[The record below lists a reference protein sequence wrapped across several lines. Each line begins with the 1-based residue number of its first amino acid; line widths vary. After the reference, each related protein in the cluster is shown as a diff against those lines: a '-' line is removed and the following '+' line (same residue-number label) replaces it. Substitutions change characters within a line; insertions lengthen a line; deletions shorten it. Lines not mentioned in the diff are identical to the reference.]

1 MSLRRKITRQ
11 LEEWKRLHAGCAL
24 LVTGARQVG
33 KSYAV
38 DEFASRSYENYVRF
52 DLVEQPDLLSALE
65 ECRNADELFM
75 VLSAFGGSR
84 FVSGDTCVFIDE
96 VQECKEVVTYIKYLV
111 QREGYDFILSGS
123 LLGVELQDLR
133 SQPVGYL
140 RTVEMFPLDFEE
152 FCWAMGVGGEALS
165 HVRDCFATPTS
176 VIRSVHERL
185 LSLFHQ
191 YLLVGGMPAAVD
203 EFARTNNLAEVKRI
217 QSDIV
222 TLYRADI
229 SKYAETSR
237 LVIKDVYDQLPAQLD
252 SQSKRFNF
260 ASLAPKGTY
269 ERYSEEFVWM
279 ADAGV
284 VLPVVNVT
292 EPRHPLKMSEQRS
305 FFKLFANDVGLLCAM
320 CEMDVA
326 KSILSDELGVNYGS
340 IYENAVAQE
349 LKCHGHK
356 LRFFRSKGMGEL
368 DFVIEAGNGQV
379 LPVEVKSGKSYKRH
393 SALTK
398 ALSSPN
404 YLIEKAV
411 VLCESNVS
419 SSGKILYLPVYMVMC
434 L

>member
-1 MSLRRKITRQ
+1 MPLKRKITQQ
-11 LEEWKRLHAGCAL
+11 LEEWKNSCASRAL

-33 KSYAV
+33 KSYIV
-38 DEFASRSYENYVRF
+38 DEFASRSYEHYVRF
-52 DLVEQPDLLSALE
+52 DLIKQPDVLSAME
-65 ECRNADELFM
+65 GCRNADELFT
-75 VLSAFGGSR
+75 VLSAFGGSQ
-84 FVSGDTCVFIDE
+84 FVAGDTCVFVDE
-96 VQECKEVVTYIKYLV
+96 VQECKEAVTYVKYLV

-123 LLGVELQDLR
+123 LLGVELRDLR

-165 HVRDCFATPTS
+165 HVRGCFESSAP
-176 VIRSVHERL
+176 VIGPVHERL

-203 EFARTNNLAEVKRI
+203 EFARSGNVAEVKRI
-217 QSDIV
+217 QGDIV
-222 TLYRADI
+222 TLYRADV
-229 SKYAETSR
+229 SKYAEASK

-269 ERYSEEFVWM
+269 ERYSEEFVWL

-284 VLPVVNVT
+284 ALPVVNVT

-320 CEMDVA
+320 SEVDVA

-349 LKCHGHK
+349 LRCHGHK
-356 LRFFRSKGMGEL
+356 LRFFRSKGIGEL
-368 DFVIEAGNGQV
+368 DFVIEAGSGRV

-398 ALSSPN
+398 VLSSQN
-404 YLIEKAV
+404 YRVERAV
-411 VLCESNVS
+411 VLCEGNVS
-419 SSGKILYLPVYMVMC
+419 SAGKVRYLPVYMVMC

>member
-1 MSLRRKITRQ
+1 MSLKRKITRQ
-11 LEEWKRLHAGCAL
+11 LEEWKSSRASRAL

-33 KSYAV
+33 KSYIV
-38 DEFASRSYENYVRF
+38 DEFASRNYEHYVRF
-52 DLVEQPDLLSALE
+52 DLIEQPDLLSAME
-65 ECRNADELFM
+65 GCRNADELFM

-84 FVSGDTCVFIDE
+84 FIAGDTCVFIDE
-96 VQECKEVVTYIKYLV
+96 VQECKEAITYIKYLV

-123 LLGVELQDLR
+123 LLGIELQDIR

-140 RTVEMFPLDFEE
+140 RTIEMFPLDFEE
-152 FCWAMGVGGEALS
+152 FCWALDVGDEALS
-165 HVRDCFATPTS
+165 YVRGCFESSTS
-176 VIRSVHERL
+176 VIGPIHERL

-203 EFARTNNLAEVKRI
+203 EFARSGNVAEVKRI
-217 QSDIV
+217 QNDIV
-222 TLYRADI
+222 ILYRADI
-229 SKYAETSR
+229 SKYAETSK
-237 LVIKDVYDQLPAQLD
+237 LVVKDVYDQLPAQLD
-252 SQSKRFNF
+252 SQSKRFSF

-269 ERYSEEFVWM
+269 ERYSEEFVWL

-284 VLPVVNVT
+284 ALPVINVT

-320 CEMDVA
+320 SEVDVA

-349 LKCHGHK
+349 LKCHGYK
-356 LRFFRSKGMGEL
+356 LRFFRNKSIGEL
-368 DFVIEAGNGQV
+368 DFVIETGNGQV
-379 LPVEVKSGKSYKRH
+379 LPIEVKSGKSYKRH

-398 ALSSPN
+398 VLSSQN
-404 YLIEKAV
+404 YRIEKAV
-411 VLCESNVS
+411 VLCEGNVS
-419 SSGKILYLPVYMVMC
+419 LAEKILYLPVYMVMY

>member
-11 LEEWKRLHAGCAL
+11 LEEWKRSQASRAL

-38 DEFASRSYENYVRF
+38 NEFASRSYENYVRF
-52 DLVEQPDLLSALE
+52 DLIEQPDLLAAME
-65 ECRNADELFM
+65 GCHNADELFM

-96 VQECKEVVTYIKYLV
+96 VQECKESVTYIKYLV

-123 LLGVELQDLR
+123 LLGIELQDVR

-140 RTVEMFPLDFEE
+140 RTIEMFPLDFEE
-152 FCWAMGVGGEALS
+152 FCWAMDVGDAALS
-165 HVRDCFATPTS
+165 HVKDCFDLLTP
-176 VIRSVHERL
+176 VIGPIHERL

-191 YLLVGGMPAAVD
+191 YLLVGGMPAAVN
-203 EFARTNNLAEVKRI
+203 EFARTNNVAEVKRI

-229 SKYAETSR
+229 SKYAETSK

-269 ERYSEEFVWM
+269 GRYSEEFIWLS
-279 ADAGV
+279 DAGV
-284 VLPVVNVT
+284 ALPVVNVT

-320 CEMDVA
+320 SEVDVA

-340 IYENAVAQE
+340 IYENVIAQE

-356 LRFFRSKGMGEL
+356 LRFFRSKGIGEL
-368 DFVIEAGNGQV
+368 DFVIETGSGQV
-379 LPVEVKSGKSYKRH
+379 LPIEVKSGKSYKRH

-398 ALSSPN
+398 VLSSPN
-404 YLIEKAV
+404 YRIERAV

-419 SSGKILYLPVYMVMC
+419 PAGKTLYLPVYMAMC

>member
-1 MSLRRKITRQ
+1 MSLTRKITKQ
-11 LEEWKRLHAGCAL
+11 LEEWKSSHASRAL

-33 KSYAV
+33 KSFIV
-38 DEFASRSYENYVRF
+38 DDFASRNYENYVYF
-52 DLVEQPDLLSALE
+52 DLIKQPDLLSAME
-65 ECRNADELFM
+65 GCRNADELFM
-75 VLSAFGGSR
+75 VLSAFGGSQ
-84 FVSGDTCVFIDE
+84 FVAGDTCVFIDE
-96 VQECKEVVTYIKYLV
+96 VQECKEAVTYIKYLV

-123 LLGVELQDLR
+123 LLGVELQDVR

-140 RTVEMFPLDFEE
+140 RTIEMFPLDFEE
-152 FCWAMGVGGEALS
+152 FCWAMGVSGGTLS
-165 HVRDCFATPTS
+165 YIKDCFNSSTS
-176 VIRSVHERL
+176 VIESIHERF

-191 YLLVGGMPAAVD
+191 YLLVGGMPAAVS
-203 EFARTNNLAEVKRI
+203 EFARTNNLAEVKHI
-217 QSDIV
+217 QNDIV

-229 SKYAETSR
+229 SKYAETSQ
-237 LVIKDVYDQLPAQLD
+237 LIIKDVYDQLPAQLD

-269 ERYSEEFVWM
+269 ERYSEEFVWLT
-279 ADAGV
+279 DAGV
-284 VLPVVNVT
+284 ALPVVNVT

-320 CEMDVA
+320 CEMDVV
-326 KSILSDELGVNYGS
+326 KSILSDDLGVNYGS

-356 LRFFRSKGMGEL
+356 LRFFRNKSVGEL

-398 ALSSPN
+398 VMSSPN
-404 YLIEKAV
+404 YRIEKAV
-411 VLCESNVS
+411 VLCEGNVS
-419 SSGKILYLPVYMVMC
+419 SSERVFYLPVYMVMF